1 MGYNRPG
8 SRSHKDRPRCP
19 DSTPRPGTALNRAE
33 EAIVREAVDLVRAH
47 NVAPFDAADWVTAH
61 YGYVDIESVLQ
72 RVRDG
77 VDRS

>member
-1 MGYNRPG
+1 
-8 SRSHKDRPRCP
+8 
-19 DSTPRPGTALNRAE
+19 
-33 EAIVREAVDLVRAH
+33 
-47 NVAPFDAADWVTAH
+47 VAPFDAADWVTAH